1 MLRAV
6 VLTRSKLAKRV
17 NVTFPFT
24 RIFRIYVSFDWP
36 RLLPH
41 ARPPTFHPLPPAV
54 PFNLSHQHFFFS
66 FFLRLSSAISFAFAF
81 ASSCCANA
89 VKNYL
94 TNSFPHAFHSAHLL
108 WPPTTPP
115 LHSPLWAAWA
125 CQSGTKSRY
134 SVAILVSS
142 IGRRH
147 KNANFLIG
155 FFSDHTRRRRRSG
168 RRGRGSWN
176 DCCRIDI

>member
-1 MLRAV
+1 MSHFHLLAFSV
-6 VLTRSKLAKRV
+6 FMFRSTGHAYCHTL
-17 NVTFPFT
+17 
-24 RIFRIYVSFDWP
+24 
-36 RLLPH
+36 
-41 ARPPTFHPLPPAV
+41 ARPPSSHCPLLCP
-54 PFNLSHQHFFFS
+54 LTCRISIFFPS

-94 TNSFPHAFHSAHLL
+94 TNSFPHAFHSAHFH
-108 WPPTTPP
+108 WPPTTHPHP
-115 LHSPLWAAWA
+115 SPVWAAWA

>member
-41 ARPPTFHPLPPAV
+41 ACLPFRCPLCPLACRISIFLLPSLV
-54 PFNLSHQHFFFS
+54 
-66 FFLRLSSAISFAFAF
+66 FFLCLSSAISFAFAF
-81 ASSCCANA
+81 AYSCWENA

-94 TNSFPHAFHSAHLL
+94 TNSFPHAFHRAHFLL
-108 WPPTTPP
+108 PNSHTPTPYTPK
-115 LHSPLWAAWA
+115 SPK
-125 CQSGTKSRY
+125 SGQLGPANLAQNL
-134 SVAILVSS
+134 VIL
-142 IGRRH
+142 
-147 KNANFLIG
+147 
-155 FFSDHTRRRRRSG
+155 
-168 RRGRGSWN
+168 
-176 DCCRIDI
+176 